1 VNRTRTIS
9 IEVSKMAGD
18 VFDTILELSPKII
31 SDLKNKPLGILN
43 HQYVDEEPSWNI
55 PMCVISNGDL
65 SKIIIILKQPEQL
78 SDLQFDQ
85 RVCKISNIVTSMKH
99 ILESDV

>member
-1 VNRTRTIS
+1 
-9 IEVSKMAGD
+9 MAGD

-43 HQYVDEEPSWNI
+43 PQYVDEEPSWNI

-65 SKIIIILKQPEQL
+65 SKIIIILKQPERL

-85 RVCKISNIVTSMKH
+85 RVSKISNLLTSMKH

>member
-1 VNRTRTIS
+1 
-9 IEVSKMAGD
+9 MAGD

-31 SDLKNKPLGILN
+31 SDLKNKSLEISN

-85 RVCKISNIVTSMKH
+85 RVSKISNLLTSMKH

>member
-1 VNRTRTIS
+1 
-9 IEVSKMAGD
+9 MAGD
-18 VFDTILELSPKII
+18 AFDTILELSPEII
-31 SDLKNKPLGILN
+31 SDLKNKSMGISN

-55 PMCVISNGDL
+55 PIRVISNGDL
-65 SKIIIILKQPEQL
+65 SEIIIILKQPEQL

-85 RVCKISNIVTSMKH
+85 RVCKISNIVTSMKR

>member
-1 VNRTRTIS
+1 
-9 IEVSKMAGD
+9 MAGD

-31 SDLKNKPLGILN
+31 SDLKNKPLGIFN

-85 RVCKISNIVTSMKH
+85 RVSKISNLLTSMKH

>member
-1 VNRTRTIS
+1 
-9 IEVSKMAGD
+9 MAGD

-31 SDLKNKPLGILN
+31 LDLKNKSLRILN
-43 HQYVDEEPSWNI
+43 HQYVDGEPSWNI
-55 PMCVISNGDL
+55 SIRVISNGDL
-65 SKIIIILKQPEQL
+65 SEIIIILKQPEQL

>member
-31 SDLKNKPLGILN
+31 SDLKNKPL
-43 HQYVDEEPSWNI
+43 
-55 PMCVISNGDL
+55 
-65 SKIIIILKQPEQL
+65 
-78 SDLQFDQ
+78 
-85 RVCKISNIVTSMKH
+85 
-99 ILESDV
+99 